1 MLYEPCKGLVIV
13 CAFFIYFLL
22 TFFDVDSKSIIIFW
36 QSYVA
41 SFRVMQ
47 GVIKIMY

>member
-36 QSYVA
+36 QSYVV
-41 SFRVMQ
+41 FELCREL
-47 GVIKIMY
+47 